1 MRKSTSDHM
10 QNGATQKFD
19 GSSKRIG
26 HVLVSTKQH
35 KRNRRSKGISTSE
48 VERQK
53 QNREEYEAT
62 LSAWQN
68 SSATLFANYDKKLA
82 RSKQ

>member
-1 MRKSTSDHM
+1 MRKSTSNHM

-19 GSSKRIG
+19 SSSKHVG
-26 HVLVSTKQH
+26 HILTSIKQN
-35 KRNRRSKGISTSE
+35 KRNRRLKGRTTTE
-48 VERQK
+48 VERQS
-53 QNREEYEAT
+53 QYTEEYEAT
-62 LSAWQN
+62 LRAWQN